1 MKRGLVSALVGAV
14 LLCVTAAAA
23 GAQFRLDFEV
33 ALPVFEG
40 INPGDLGV
48 PGGATI
54 DRYLFLLP
62 MVEATYQLGDG
73 PVRFGAG
80 ARAVTFLFE
89 SLLWPDAFVEIDLDR
104 IVVRGDLGGGL
115 FLSLGGVNEVPDR
128 SWTWI
133 VPQIDVSF
141 AHTDWF
147 RLSGGA
153 MALAPFN
160 NVDRFGFVLYVEAR
174 FIVLV
179 R

>member
-1 MKRGLVSALVGAV
+1 MKRRQIGAVACAV
-14 LLCVTAAAA
+14 LLCVGAAAA
-23 GAQFRLDFEV
+23 SAQFRLDVDV
-33 ALPVFEG
+33 AVPVFQG

-62 MVEATYQLGDG
+62 MIEATYQLADG

-89 SLLWPDAFVEIDLDR
+89 SLLWPDAFVELDLDQ
-104 IVVRGDLGGGL
+104 VVIRGDLGGGL

-133 VPQIDVSF
+133 VPQVDVSF

-153 MALAPFN
+153 MALAHFN
-160 NVDRFGFVLYVEAR
+160 SVDKLGFVLYVEAR
-174 FIVLV
+174 FIMLF